1 MQRRKFLKSSCNLC
15 MLAASGYLFSELA
28 ACSPAAYHVFKTEI
42 VNNHVEIP
50 LTEFAQSSL
59 QFVRPNGWY
68 YDIAVQKKADNS
80 YEALL
85 LQCTHQS
92 NQLVPNGN
100 GYTCSLHGS
109 QFNKDGDVTKG
120 PAEKPLK
127 HYPVTVNQDKLSIQ
141 LKS

>member
-1 MQRRKFLKSSCNLC
+1 
-15 MLAASGYLFSELA
+15 MLTASGYLFSELV
-28 ACSPAAYHVFKTEI
+28 ACSPAAFHVFKTEI
-42 VNNHVEIP
+42 VNDHVEIP

-68 YDIAVQKKADNS
+68 FDIAVQKKSDNS

-85 LQCTHQS
+85 LQCTHQA
-92 NQLVPNGN
+92 NQLTPNGN

-109 QFNKDGDVTKG
+109 QFDNAGNVTKG
-120 PAEKPLK
+120 PAEKALK